1 MVTPESFVVE
11 VAYAT
16 PDQQTILQ
24 VTVAA
29 GSTIETAIDRSG
41 ILEHYPEID
50 LSQQK
55 VGIFSKIC
63 ALSDVVSHGDR
74 IEIYRSLTID
84 PKESR
89 RQRAV
94 DAGQVLRKK
103 RSRIRPNKRQ

>member
-1 MVTPESFVVE
+1 MVTPKQLLVE
-11 VAYAT
+11 VAYAM
-16 PDQQTILQ
+16 PEQQTIIQ
-24 VTVAA
+24 VTVEA

-41 ILEHYPEID
+41 ILERYPEID

-55 VGIFSKIC
+55 VGIFSKIG
-63 ALSDVVSHGDR
+63 ALSDVVCSGDR
-74 IEIYRSLTID
+74 IEIYRGLTID

-103 RSRIRPNKRQ
+103 HSRRRPNKRQ